1 MKEKVLIF
9 IPYQDTDNFYS
20 DGIMTREYAML
31 YLLWDSGYRKIINIK
46 KPRTWLDKKR
56 YKIHEE
62 YYPRGTKE
70 ATIKEILDDSK
81 TIQYLP
87 PFSIAQILQK
97 RGWWKKGYK
106 KNTEKLK
113 LEKNKEYLVYS
124 DNPYAT
130 DLICNLA
137 QRGCKVFFDI
147 MDNFAIHPS
156 LNKKEHQVALEGYKY
171 IMDKADYISANS
183 QQTCEY
189 MQKYTNKKICLV
201 KNGVFIDN
209 EVKSSLS
216 LNEIRKIREAKQK
229 YTKCVGYIGKLGLR
243 LDAELIDGVTS
254 ACPEI
259 LFVFVGGYL
268 KGQINE
274 KLIKI
279 FENRDNVL
287 HIDAVPSAFVYS
299 ILNEFDVL
307 SIPHAVGKA
316 ENGGD
321 PLKLYQYLTRNKPI
335 ITTPI
340 LGVDEFKNDIT
351 ISKEMSEWI
360 AYLKNDEMRKKV
372 GTIGGISWEERM
384 KNILDEIDKGTN
396 N

>member
-1 MKEKVLIF
+1 M
-9 IPYQDTDNFYS
+9 
-20 DGIMTREYAML
+20 
-31 YLLWDSGYRKIINIK
+31 
-46 KPRTWLDKKR
+46 
-56 YKIHEE
+56 
-62 YYPRGTKE
+62 
-70 ATIKEILDDSK
+70 
-81 TIQYLP
+81 
-87 PFSIAQILQK
+87 
-97 RGWWKKGYK
+97 
-106 KNTEKLK
+106 
-113 LEKNKEYLVYS
+113 
-124 DNPYAT
+124 
-130 DLICNLA
+130 
-137 QRGCKVFFDI
+137 
-147 MDNFAIHPS
+147 
-156 LNKKEHQVALEGYKY
+156 
-171 IMDKADYISANS
+171 
-183 QQTCEY
+183 
-189 MQKYTNKKICLV
+189 
-201 KNGVFIDN
+201 
-209 EVKSSLS
+209 S

-335 ITTPI
+335 ITTDV
-340 LGVDEFKNDIT
+340 GG
-351 ISKEMSEWI
+351 
-360 AYLKNDEMRKKV
+360 MR
-372 GTIGGISWEERM
+372 
-384 KNILDEIDKGTN
+384 DQFIDKETALIVNGEVDDIYKAVKSLIEDDKYRQKLILN
-396 N
+396 LKQKNYEFDGYIKQYEKLFN